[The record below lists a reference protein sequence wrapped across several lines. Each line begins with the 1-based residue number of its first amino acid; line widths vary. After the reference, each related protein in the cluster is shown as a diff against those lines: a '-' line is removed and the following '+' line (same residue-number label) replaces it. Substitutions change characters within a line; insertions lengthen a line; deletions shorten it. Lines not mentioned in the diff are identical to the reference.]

1 MSFTYVTTTD
11 IGLVRLRINDR
22 VSATAVFSDE
32 ELQAFLTAENG
43 VLRASAAA
51 LETLAAQAGA
61 SSKLI
66 QVMQLK
72 VDNTKKIDGL
82 LALAKAYRD
91 QAILADAAS
100 GGNFDY
106 AEFVDD
112 QFAARER
119 MEKELLREMA

>member
-1 MSFTYVTTTD
+1 MSYTYVTTTD

-22 VSATAVFSDE
+22 VEATAVFTDE

-66 QVMQLK
+66 AVFGLK
-72 VDNTKKIDGL
+72 ADTTKRIDGL

-91 QAILADAAS
+91 QAILDDAQG

-112 QFAARER
+112 EFAARER
-119 MEKELLREMA
+119 IEKEILREMA

>member
-1 MSFTYVTTTD
+1 MTCTYDTTTD

-22 VSATAVFSDE
+22 VCAKFSDE

-51 LETLAAQAGA
+51 LETLAAAAGIN
-61 SSKLI
+61 SKSI

-72 VDNTKKIDGL
+72 VDTTKAIDGYL
-82 LALAKAYRD
+82 KLAKAYRD
-91 QAILADAAS
+91 QAVLDDAAS
-100 GGNFDY
+100 GGNFDW

-119 MEKELLREMA
+119 LVKEFERESA